1 MRDAQWAAERRIEH
15 AKHDPAQ
22 GSGSRTGSDSVL
34 HLILAPEY
42 LSEQTYI
49 GVPFILGGLGSQA
62 FVVFG
67 ADQLLQGSS
76 TERSLA

>member
-1 MRDAQWAAERRIEH
+1 MQSTTLRKGVAA
-15 AKHDPAQ
+15 ALAA
-22 GSGSRTGSDSVL
+22 TGVL